1 MKRLTH
7 KIILYYTI
15 FTLIPLV
22 FMGAL
27 GFIIYYQSNLQS
39 LNHQFDEIIDS
50 QTMNAVH
57 AAVDLDTEVAQQVVS
72 HISHVDHVVQVTL
85 NSSVYDLTLA
95 EVVTTVDDLTTER
108 FVFPLYDSLHNQV
121 GSLVVDKNTDAI
133 GKKEIAS
140 ILPVALLVIVAFL
153 ILGFLFSRQVL
164 ALLSKPFYDA
174 QRYGYL
180 MSKGEISVAPPEHQY
195 VEFSSLFASI
205 DNLRE
210 RLLDNINELKKSEER
225 LNTSYNLTQVCQFVV
240 DTKNKSILRSNNE
253 FKRHF
258 GHSFETGN
266 NELQDQLIMRIAKD
280 KIKNGHY
287 YQVKTLDGE
296 RSFQFN
302 TTDSDDFV
310 IECSALDVTSLIAAK
325 KELEKQLITDSL
337 TRIGNR
343 VGFNRHIEQLSREP
357 LKTAYFVMVDLN
369 GFKPINDTYGHSAGD
384 FLLKT
389 IANRLAVHDEKGCKV
404 YRLGGDEFV
413 LILEEHYDREM
424 VDELAHRLI
433 ARINTPIEYQ
443 GADLQVTASIGIAHK
458 DSGEKNIAAVIHDA
472 DLAMYEAKE
481 KKCGIAFSV
490 PLSEEKEETRRTD
503 ETGV

>member
-15 FTLIPLV
+15 FTLIPLML
-22 FMGAL
+22 MGAL
-27 GFIIYYQSNLQS
+27 GLVIYYQSNLQS
-39 LNHQFDEIIDS
+39 LNHQFDEIVDS
-50 QTMNAVH
+50 QTLNAVH
-57 AAVDLDTEVAQQVVS
+57 AAVELDTDVAQQVVS
-72 HISHVDHVVQVTL
+72 HISHVDHVVKVTL

-95 EVVTTVDDLTTER
+95 EVVTTIDTLATER
-108 FVFPLYDSLHNQV
+108 FVFPLYDSLNNQV
-121 GSLVVDKNTDAI
+121 GSLIVDKNTDAI
-133 GKKEIAS
+133 GKREIAS
-140 ILPVALLVIVAFL
+140 ILPVALLVIVSFL
-153 ILGFLFSRQVL
+153 VLAFLFSRQIL
-164 ALLSKPFYDA
+164 ALVSKPFYDA

-180 MSKGEISVAPPEHQY
+180 MSKGEVSVAPPEHQY
-195 VEFSSLFASI
+195 VEFSSLFSSI

-210 RLLDNINELKKSEER
+210 RLLDNIDELKKSEER

-240 DTKNKSILRSNNE
+240 DTKNKSIIRSNNE

-258 GHSFETGN
+258 GHSFETSN
-266 NELQDQLIMRIAKD
+266 DLQEQLIMRIANN

-287 YQVKTLDGE
+287 YQVRTLDGE

-302 TTDSDDFV
+302 TTDIDDFV
-310 IECSALDVTSLIAAK
+310 VECSALDVTSLIATK

-343 VGFNRHIEQLSREP
+343 VGFNRHIEQLSRAP
-357 LKTAYFVMVDLN
+357 HKTAYFVMVDLN

-389 IANRLAVHDEKGCKV
+389 IANRLAVHNEDGCKV

-413 LILEEHYDREM
+413 LILEEHYDRAS

-443 GADLQVTASIGIAHK
+443 GAALQVTASIGIAHK
-458 DSGEKNIAAVIHDA
+458 NSRKQDIAAVIHDA

-481 KKCGIAFSV
+481 KKCGIAFSAQ
-490 PLSEEKEETRRTD
+490 LSEEQKEDKRTD
-503 ETGV
+503 ETKI